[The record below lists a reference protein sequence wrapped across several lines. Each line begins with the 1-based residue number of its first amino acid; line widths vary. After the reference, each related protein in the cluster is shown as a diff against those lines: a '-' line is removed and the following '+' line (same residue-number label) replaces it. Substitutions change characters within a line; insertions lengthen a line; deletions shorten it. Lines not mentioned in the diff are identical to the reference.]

1 MGVDAGDVNGDGRL
15 DLVKTNFA
23 QDYTSLYLNQGD
35 ALFVDSSQRSGLTA
49 TMGPYLGWGVG
60 FVDVD
65 NDGLL
70 DLFIANG
77 HVYPDVERTG
87 TSTYRQR
94 NQLLRNVGRGQYRL
108 ITKEVGGPLLLEQS
122 SRGAAFGDVDN
133 DGDTDVVVA
142 NDSGPIRLLVN
153 HIGNTRHWVGVRVVG
168 RQRRDMVGARVGIV
182 RATGPTLW
190 RRSRADG
197 SYASANDSRVLFGLG
212 DTAKIVKVRVQWPG
226 GNAEDW
232 TEVPVDRYVT
242 LREGEGR

>member
-1 MGVDAGDVNGDGRL
+1 ALQSGLADNADGREQAGMGVDAGDVNGDGRL

-35 ALFVDSSQRSGLTA
+35 ALFVDSSHRSGLIA
-49 TMGPYLGWGVG
+49 AMGPYLGWGVG

-94 NQLLRNVGRGQYRL
+94 NQPLRNVGSGPSRL
-108 ITKEVGGPLLLEQS
+108 NTTEVGGPLPLERS

-133 DGDTDVVVA
+133 DGDID
-142 NDSGPIRLLVN
+142 IL
-153 HIGNTRHWVGVRVVG
+153 
-168 RQRRDMVGARVGIV
+168 
-182 RATGPTLW
+182 
-190 RRSRADG
+190 
-197 SYASANDSRVLFGLG
+197 
-212 DTAKIVKVRVQWPG
+212 
-226 GNAEDW
+226 
-232 TEVPVDRYVT
+232 
-242 LREGEGR
+242 